1 MKKRVFNQQCYDA
14 IVVGARCAGAA
25 TAMLLA
31 KAGAKVLV
39 VDRQP
44 YGSDTL
50 STHALMRP
58 AVMQLSRWGLLK
70 SLVASGAP
78 IITATSFHY
87 GKETVTV
94 PIRRENNVPGL
105 LAPRRMVLDRIL
117 VDAARAAGAE
127 IVHDVIAEELTYGPN
142 GRVNGISV
150 RDHEGNRAKVDAA
163 IVVGADGIG
172 STVARQA
179 GARMITRGKHSAG
192 NIFGYAPVKDLKGYH
207 WHFHPGY
214 SAGSIPTHNGE
225 ACIFV
230 SASTARFDSEL
241 RHDLA
246 KSHAEILRR
255 VAPEIG
261 EHVARENLSP
271 LRAFR
276 GVPGFIREAH
286 GPGWVLV
293 GDSGFFRDPITSH
306 GISDA
311 FRDAEGAANAIL
323 AGTEYD
329 FRRYR
334 EERDQFAY
342 TMLEVTDAICAFDW
356 TFEHLAPLHKHFSTA
371 LKNESAALS
380 ERHRQNGIARA
391 ISAND
396 NQITVSGDTEL
407 PRRSMHSQSIRHKR
421 EGELG

>member
-1 MKKRVFNQQCYDA
+1 MEKLVFKRNYYDA
-14 IVVGARCAGAA
+14 IVVGARCAGSA

-58 AVMQLSRWGLLK
+58 AVIQLSRWGLLDK
-70 SLVASGAP
+70 MIESGAP
-78 IITATSFHY
+78 VVTATSFHY

-94 PIRRENNVPGL
+94 PIREESGVPGL
-105 LAPRRMVLDRIL
+105 LAPRRVVLDRIL
-117 VDAARAAGAE
+117 VDAARSAGAE
-127 IVHDVIAEELTYGPN
+127 IYHDVIVEELIRAPN
-142 GRVNGISV
+142 GRVNGVAV
-150 RDHEGNRAKVDAA
+150 RDHEGNRAKVDASV
-163 IVVGADGIG
+163 VVGADGIG

-214 SAGSIPTHNGE
+214 SAGSIPTHDGK

-230 SASTARFDSEL
+230 SAPTARFDSEL

-246 KSHAEILRR
+246 KSHAEILRH

-261 EHVARENLSP
+261 EQVAREHLSP

-311 FRDAEGAANAIL
+311 FRDAEGAAKAIL
-323 AGTEYD
+323 AGTDYD
-329 FRRYR
+329 FRRYQ
-334 EERDQFAY
+334 EERDSFAY
-342 TMLEVTDAICAFDW
+342 PMLEVTDAICAFDW
-356 TFEHLAPLHKHFSTA
+356 TFEQLAPLHKQFSTA
-371 LKNESAALS
+371 LKNESAALLA
-380 ERHRQNGIARA
+380 RDGQNDIAHV

-396 NQITVSGDTEL
+396 NQKSVSVATEL
-407 PRRSMHSQSIRHKR
+407 PRHFMRAQSIGHKK
-421 EGELG
+421 EGELA